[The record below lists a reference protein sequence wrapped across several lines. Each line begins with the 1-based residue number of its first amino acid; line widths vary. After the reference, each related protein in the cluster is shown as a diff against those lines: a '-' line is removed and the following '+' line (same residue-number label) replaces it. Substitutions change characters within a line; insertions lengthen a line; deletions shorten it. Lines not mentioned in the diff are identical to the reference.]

1 MEMTVLIGALIAL
14 VAIIG
19 SKLFFK
25 LGVPSVLIF
34 LGLGLV
40 IGTDGLNII
49 DFQNLTIAQDL
60 STLALV
66 FIMFYGGFGIH
77 LKASQPI
84 LKPAILLSSVGT
96 IATALL
102 VTGFSMLVFKFDFA
116 QSLLL
121 GSVIASTDAA
131 SVFSVLRARKLTL
144 RNNLGPLLE
153 IESGSNDPFAY
164 MLTVFAIGLLA
175 QAGIDSLGMFM
186 LQQIGVSVLMVATV
200 WFVLGWILKRLDIA
214 SDGLYPIF
222 IMASILVIYSGA
234 TALGGNGF
242 LGVYIAGIVFNN
254 SSRIPSRVN
263 IDHFFDGL
271 SWLMQLLLFLALGLL
286 ANPSQFWA
294 VIPTAIIISLFITL
308 VARPA
313 VVFTLLHRS
322 RFTRNEKLFVS
333 FAGIRGAAS
342 IVFATYALSLGSGFA
357 TEVFN
362 IIFFVA
368 LLSVLIQGTLLPVV
382 AQKLQVE
389 AVSENY
395 AEIHCKNVS
404 DCL

>member
-1 MEMTVLIGALIAL
+1 MVLMTGALIAL
-14 VAIIG
+14 VAIVG

-49 DFQNLTIAQDL
+49 DFQSLSIAQDL

-66 FIMFYGGFGIH
+66 FIMFYGGFGIN
-77 LKASQPI
+77 LKASKPI
-84 LKPAILLSSVGT
+84 LKPAVLLSSVGT

-102 VTGFSMLVFKFDFA
+102 VTGFSMFVLQFDFA

-131 SVFSVLRARKLTL
+131 SVFSVLRAQKLTL
-144 RNNLGPLLE
+144 GNNLGPLLE

-175 QAGIDSLGMFM
+175 QAGIDSLGIFM
-186 LQQIGVSVLMVATV
+186 IQQIGISILVVAGV
-200 WFVLGWILKRLDIA
+200 WFFLGWVLNRLDMA

-222 IMASILVIYSGA
+222 IMASILLVYSVA
-234 TALGGNGF
+234 TYLGGNGF
-242 LGVYIAGIVFNN
+242 LSVYMAGIVFNN
-254 SSRIPSRVN
+254 SSRIPSRLN

-294 VIPTAIIISLFITL
+294 VIPVAILVSLFITFI
-308 VARPA
+308 ARPA
-313 VVFTLLHRS
+313 VVFTLLHKS
-322 RFTRNEKLFVS
+322 KFTRNEKLFVS

-342 IVFATYALSLGSGFA
+342 IVFATYALSLGTGFA
-357 TEVFN
+357 TDVFN

-368 LLSVLIQGTLLPVV
+368 LLSVLIQGTLLPFV
-382 AQKLQVE
+382 ARKLQVDE
-389 AVSENY
+389 VKEN
-395 AEIHCKNVS
+395 C
-404 DCL
+404 